1 MNVVAVQ
8 LDIAW
13 HDKRANH
20 EKVRGLLERAKIP
33 KNSLI
38 VLPEMFATGF
48 SMEVQQVTDDLE
60 RATEKFV
67 HKLSEEFQAC
77 VIAGIVSSRENG
89 KGANEALVTFPDGN
103 ALRYQK
109 MHPFTLGGESDNY
122 VAGQTVKQF
131 VWEGFKISP
140 FVCYDLRFPEIFRMA
155 ALGGTEVIAVIANWP
170 CAREEHWLTL
180 LRARAIENQCYV
192 IGVNRSGKDP
202 KFPYPGRTQII
213 GPKGGVI
220 VDAGAG
226 EGVISAPLSHEALVE
241 YRKDLPFLKDI
252 RPHYLG
258 RAHSGRAAEEPLPV
272 SR

>member
-20 EKVRGLLERAKIP
+20 EKVRGLLECAKIP

-103 ALRYQK
+103 ALR
-109 MHPFTLGGESDNY
+109 
-122 VAGQTVKQF
+122 
-131 VWEGFKISP
+131 
-140 FVCYDLRFPEIFRMA
+140 
-155 ALGGTEVIAVIANWP
+155 
-170 CAREEHWLTL
+170 
-180 LRARAIENQCYV
+180 
-192 IGVNRSGKDP
+192 
-202 KFPYPGRTQII
+202 
-213 GPKGGVI
+213 
-220 VDAGAG
+220 
-226 EGVISAPLSHEALVE
+226 
-241 YRKDLPFLKDI
+241 
-252 RPHYLG
+252 
-258 RAHSGRAAEEPLPV
+258 
-272 SR
+272 